1 MLRSYLRDFSEAY
14 IVVKG
19 NIAVLLFSA
28 NDFEATN
35 NTVANATATNA
46 ANDNAFGEKKF
57 VFKNNAPFI
66 GCISSIACVSN
77 DNAEDLTL

>member
-35 NTVANATATNA
+35 NTVANATAINA
-46 ANDNAFGEKKF
+46 ANDNEFGEKSWFLKKMHHLLAVFQTLF
-57 VFKNNAPFI
+57 VYQMTTQKI
-66 GCISSIACVSN
+66 
-77 DNAEDLTL
+77 